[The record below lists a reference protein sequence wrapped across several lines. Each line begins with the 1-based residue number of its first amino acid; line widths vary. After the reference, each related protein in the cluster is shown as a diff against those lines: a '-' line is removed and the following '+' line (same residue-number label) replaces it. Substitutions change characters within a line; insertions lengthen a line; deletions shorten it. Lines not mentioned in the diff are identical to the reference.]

1 MLKKKSP
8 NFTSQS
14 TTAINMAPPTE
25 QTDIK
30 QLGSTLLNIGA
41 LLLSAGASTGRT
53 RKTINR
59 VADSFG
65 YSTDLLIS
73 HRTIMLTIRDEQND
87 YFFNN
92 LKRSSPHGVNFK
104 VLTGISRLSWQVV
117 EDGLTVHQIN
127 DQLGRIASLPHYP
140 RWAILLFVGLAGS
153 SFCRLAEGDALDM
166 IVVFLATVTGLFI
179 RQEVHRLNFNP
190 YICIYCAALT
200 ASFITASALKF
211 GNGYIHEPA
220 FSTSV
225 LFLIPGVPLINSFSD
240 MIDGNLNNALIRGIN
255 GFIIS
260 FAIGLG
266 LLTSMFIYGL

>member
-1 MLKKKSP
+1 MLKKKSS
-8 NFTSQS
+8 NFTPQS
-14 TTAINMAPPTE
+14 TTAMIMAIPTE
-25 QTDIK
+25 QNEIK
-30 QLGSTLLNIGA
+30 QLGSTLLNVGT
-41 LLLSAGASTGRT
+41 LLLGAGASTGRT

-59 VADSFG
+59 IAESFG
-65 YSTDLLIS
+65 YETDLLVS

-87 YFFNN
+87 FFFNN
-92 LKRSSPHGVNFK
+92 LKRSPPHGVNFK
-104 VLTGISRLSWQVV
+104 LLTGISRLSWQVV
-117 EDGLTVHQIN
+117 EDDLTIQQIN
-127 DQLGRIASLPHYP
+127 DQLSRISALPHYP
-140 RWAILLFVGLAGS
+140 RWAVLLFVGLAGS

-166 IVVFLATVTGLFI
+166 LTVLIATVTGLFV
-179 RQEVHRLNFNP
+179 RQEAHRLKFNP

-200 ASFITASALKF
+200 ASFIAASAYKF
-211 GNGYIHEPA
+211 GGGYVHEPA

-240 MIDGNLNNALIRGIN
+240 MIDGNLNNAMIRGMN

>member
-8 NFTSQS
+8 NFTPQS
-14 TTAINMAPPTE
+14 TTAMIMALSTE
-25 QTDIK
+25 QNEIK
-30 QLGSTLLNIGA
+30 QLGSTLLNVGT
-41 LLLSAGASTGRT
+41 LLLGAGASTGRT

-59 VADSFG
+59 IAESFG
-65 YSTDLLIS
+65 YSTDLLVS
-73 HRTIMLTIRDEQND
+73 HRTIMLTIRDEQSNH
-87 YFFNN
+87 FFNN
-92 LKRSSPHGVNFK
+92 LKRSPPHGVNFK
-104 VLTGISRLSWQVV
+104 LLTGISRLSWQVV
-117 EDGLTVHQIN
+117 EDGLTVQQID
-127 DQLGRIASLPHYP
+127 DQLARIAALPHYP

-153 SFCRLAEGDALDM
+153 SFCRLAEGNLLDM
-166 IVVFLATVTGLFI
+166 AVVLVATITGLFI
-179 RQEVHRLNFNP
+179 RQEVHRLKFNP

-200 ASFITASALKF
+200 SSFIAASAFKF
-211 GNGYIHEPA
+211 GNGYVHEPA

-240 MIDGNLNNALIRGIN
+240 MIDGNLNNAIIRGIN